1 MVALPV
7 RRHWLAIAA
16 AIVVLLGAI
25 AAGAQIR
32 VTEREM
38 HSFPGGVPLGW
49 KFSLPAG
56 DPQKGKKVFAD
67 LECYACHPMPG
78 QGFPAPSA
86 DKAGPPLAGMGEEH
100 PTAYFAESIVNPNA
114 VLIDGPGY
122 LGPDGRSRMPSF
134 NDNLTVEQLVDL
146 VAYLKSLKGGGHG
159 QHQHQHRHG
168 STQEKVVGEYR
179 VRIDYDEPAR
189 PRATG
194 FVRVFVSDAQ
204 TGTPVP
210 YLPVKIRIG
219 SGKAG
224 PAIVLP
230 PVLGTAGPH
239 YGAPA
244 LVPHETKTVTVLI
257 GPTTARVATDPR
269 RYLAARQVSFEW

>member
-1 MVALPV
+1 MVAFHV

-25 AAGAQIR
+25 AAGAQVR
-32 VTEREM
+32 VPEREM
-38 HSFPGGVPLGW
+38 HAFPGGVPPGW

-67 LECYACHPMPG
+67 LECHACHAMPG
-78 QGFPAPSA
+78 EGFPAPTA
-86 DKAGPPLAGMGEEH
+86 DKPGPPLTGMGEEH
-100 PTAYFAESIVNPNA
+100 PAAYFAESIVNPNA
-114 VLIDGPGY
+114 VLIDGAGY
-122 LGPDGRSRMPSF
+122 LGADGRSRMPSF

-146 VAYLKSLKGGGHG
+146 VAYLKSLKSGGHG
-159 QHQHQHRHG
+159 GHQHHDHG

-179 VRIDYDEPAR
+179 VRINYDEPAR
-189 PRATG
+189 PRAPG

-210 YLPVKIRIG
+210 YLPVKVRIG
-219 SGKAG
+219 SGKVA
-224 PAIVLP
+224 PTIVLP
-230 PVLGTAGPH
+230 PVLATAGPH

-244 LVPHETKTVTVLI
+244 LVPDETKTVTVLI
-257 GPTTARVATDPR
+257 GPTTVRVATDPR
-269 RYLAARQVSFEW
+269 RYVIARQVSFEW

>member
-1 MVALPV
+1 MAGMVALRV

-25 AAGAQIR
+25 AAGAQFR

-38 HSFPGGVPLGW
+38 HAFPGGVPLGW

-67 LECYACHPMPG
+67 LECYACHSMPG
-78 QGFPAPSA
+78 QGFPAPTA
-86 DKAGPPLAGMGEEH
+86 DKPGPPLTGMGEEH
-100 PTAYFAESIVNPNA
+100 PAAYFAESIVNPNA
-114 VLIDGPGY
+114 VLIEGPGY
-122 LGPDGRSRMPSF
+122 LDTDGRSRMPNF
-134 NDNLTVEQLVDL
+134 NDNLTVQQLVDL
-146 VAYLKSLKGGGHG
+146 VAYLKSLKGGG
-159 QHQHQHRHG
+159 QHQHQLG

-189 PRATG
+189 PRAPG
-194 FVRVFVSDAQ
+194 FVWVFVSDAR
-204 TGTPVP
+204 TGTTVP

-224 PAIVLP
+224 QTIVLP
-230 PVLGTAGPH
+230 PVLGMAGPQ

-244 LVPHETKTVTVLI
+244 LVPDETKTVTVLI

-269 RYLAARQVSFEW
+269 RYLTARQVSFEW

>member
-1 MVALPV
+1 MAGMVALRV

-16 AIVVLLGAI
+16 AIVVLPI
-25 AAGAQIR
+25 AAGAQFR

-38 HSFPGGVPLGW
+38 HAFPGGVPLGW

-78 QGFPAPSA
+78 QGFPAPTA
-86 DKAGPPLAGMGEEH
+86 DKPGPPLAGMGEEH
-100 PTAYFAESIVNPNA
+100 PAAYFAESIVNPNA

-122 LGPDGRSRMPSF
+122 LDADGRSRMPNF

-146 VAYLKSLKGGGHG
+146 VAYLKSLKGGGGHG
-159 QHQHQHRHG
+159 QHQHHHG

-179 VRIDYDEPAR
+179 VRIDYDEPGRAR
-189 PRATG
+189 APG

-210 YLPVKIRIG
+210 YLPVRIRIG
-219 SGKAG
+219 GSRAG
-224 PAIVLP
+224 QTIVLP

-244 LVPHETKTVTVLI
+244 LMPDETKTVTVLI

-269 RYLAARQVSFEW
+269 RYLTARQVSFEW